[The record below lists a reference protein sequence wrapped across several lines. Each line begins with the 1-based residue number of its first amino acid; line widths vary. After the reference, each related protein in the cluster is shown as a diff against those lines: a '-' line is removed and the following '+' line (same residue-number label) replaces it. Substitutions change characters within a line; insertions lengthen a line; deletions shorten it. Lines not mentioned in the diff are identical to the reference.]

1 MKKLINVFILSLFF
15 FIAFFFVNTKEVKAV
30 ALDANGNWYWGYE
43 SLLDDSYYQDLEG
56 VTNSNT
62 FESKLHTIIST
73 GFKHITYSG
82 ALEAL
87 RTLDEDPNNTSNV
100 LCLYTGKSFS
110 KTANGSSGTSTWNR
124 EHTWA
129 KSHGFPE
136 SGYSSSNPYSDIHH
150 LRVTEC
156 QINSTRGN
164 SGFKEVNSTPDSYG
178 NSWSGNFFEP
188 RDSVKGDVARIMM
201 YMDVRYNGDSSSS
214 NVNLTLV
221 NGETSGSSGN
231 GEFGDLETLKRWHV
245 EDPVDDLERRRNDRA
260 YELQGN
266 RNPFVD
272 HPEYANIIY
281 GTNYSDNTCTV
292 NYVIDY
298 YTQFDYEDD
307 TIYEI
312 GDKVKEPNVIP
323 TNSYSIGFDGW
334 YIDSEFSRKW
344 NFSTD
349 TLSGN
354 LNLYPKFIYED
365 KSSTYIFQELVGK
378 GALVFNY
385 RCEISDGY
393 ESGSMDFLPT
403 NGSGALSGLTTNQEI
418 DLTEYFGVDS
428 SLFRITA
435 NTNSKANFYI
445 KANEIRLYTSG
456 GNGSSISIE
465 VLNPDYKITDFSIS
479 SADNSSLTTTF
490 SDNLA
495 TVKNTMSGTSGNIK
509 LYSLSITYESSNS
522 TTYSVDEATMRFMYE
537 FDINLWAELGDMGSD
552 VSYGFLIKDK
562 EFQAVEYDFN
572 DNVMFSCAINHIPF
586 SSFDEE
592 ITVYGYVKIDGEI
605 YITNTPV
612 TYSVKSLANKYLEE
626 ASDNEEVINAKDVL
640 SYLAK

>member
-1 MKKLINVFILSLFF
+1 MKKSINIFILSLFF
-15 FIAFFFVNTKEVKAV
+15 FFAFFFINTKEVSAITQ
-30 ALDANGNWYWGYE
+30 DANGNWYWGYQ

-56 VTNSNT
+56 ITNSST

-73 GFKHITYSG
+73 GFNHITYSG

-110 KTANGSSGTSTWNR
+110 KNANGSSGTTTWNR

-156 QINSTRGN
+156 QTNSTRGN
-164 SGFKEVNSTPDSYG
+164 SGFKEVDGTEDNYG

-188 RDSVKGDVARIMM
+188 RDCVKGDVARIMM

-221 NGETSGSSGN
+221 NGETSGSSGD
-231 GEFGDLETLKRWHV
+231 GQFGDLETLKKWHIQ
-245 EDPVDDLERRRNDRA
+245 DPVDDLERRRNDRA

-281 GTNYSDNTCTV
+281 GTNYSDDSCTV
-292 NYVIDY
+292 KYVTDY
-298 YTQFDYEDD
+298 DTQFNYEDN
-307 TIYEI
+307 TIYKI
-312 GDKVKEPNVIP
+312 GDIVKEPNVIP

-344 NFSTD
+344 DFNTD
-349 TLSGN
+349 TLNGN
-354 LNLYPKFIYED
+354 LTLYPKFIYEE
-365 KSSTYIFQELVGK
+365 KSSIDTFVELVGK

-385 RCEISDGY
+385 RSQISGES
-393 ESGSMDFLPT
+393 ESGSMDFIPT
-403 NGSGALSGLTTNQEI
+403 LGTGALSDLSTNQEI
-418 DLTEYFGVDS
+418 DLTDYFGVDS

-445 KANEIRLYTSG
+445 KANEIRLYTNNN
-456 GNGSSISIE
+456 NGSSISVE
-465 VLNPDYKITDFSIS
+465 VLNSDYQITGFSVS
-479 SADNSSLTTTF
+479 SDDNSNLSTTF
-490 SDNLA
+490 SDNIA
-495 TVKNTMSGTSGNIK
+495 TVQNTKSDTSGNIK
-509 LYSLSITYESSNS
+509 LYSLSITYESANS
-522 TTYSVDEATMRFMYE
+522 TSYEVDEATMRFMYE
-537 FDINLWAELGDMGSD
+537 LDLDLWAELGDMGND
-552 VSYGFLIKDK
+552 VSYGFIIGDK
-562 EFQAVEYDFN
+562 EFSAVEYDFN

-592 ITVYGYVKIDGEI
+592 ISVYGYVKIDGEI
-605 YITNTPV
+605 YKTNTAV
-612 TYSVKSLANKYLEE
+612 TYSVKSLANKYLLE
-626 ASDNEEVINAKDVL
+626 ASFNEEVINAKGVL